1 MPNIIGNPTFQD
13 RVRLLETTDPRH
25 PDTWN
30 PNYQVLI
37 DNDVWLKAAIESTGM
52 SVDRV
57 AERVGALEETSNVSV
72 QRAVTLDWLY
82 RDNRIAFELWAPG
95 FTLIDAID
103 TPILQA
109 VAGDDSVDVQ
119 RAAQL
124 RPGEFYVLSD
134 AEGSLLIQCVT
145 VLSENRIRVA
155 SNLTR
160 GFAGGVLTRCSLDQQ
175 GAAYAEGAVGD
186 IWLSRPVNIGADIEG
201 GAVIIRR
208 SLNSGEARLYFRDQY
223 HAAWTERVW
232 SVRRQGGDI
241 PAGFADYEYILP
253 MRGDGSLRL
262 DIEGEPMI
270 VRHIVAI
277 SAATGLGGFVNPA
290 MRPAAPAISSPA
302 AGATGLFERPTLAI
316 GGYASPGGTP
326 QAGLQFQL
334 STGATFVTVTHDSG
348 ALPAGLSYTLPAG
361 ILVTGTQYHVRA
373 RVQDASGLWSDWS
386 PVTSFTT
393 AASFAYVAAPALV
406 APANNAIDIAETP
419 TLQTGAFAVIGGSDT
434 HAASQWQVRTAAGSW
449 TSPLWDSGEDTT
461 NKLSRTLPAGILQA
475 GQNVYYLRARHKGTS
490 RGWSEYS
497 SEVKITTKQ
506 AFANVAGV
514 ALLQA
519 GGDGGTWAYVD
530 GDGNTVAAPGT
541 AYFNAH
547 PVFGGMQDVTIDGQ
561 NMVRI
566 PAFYIR
572 RAVIASGANAGKEA
586 WWISDQP
593 LPGYRRHPAFRHAG
607 ADIEQIYVGKY
618 QASMEG
624 SKLASKPGVLP
635 AVSRSLTQFIA
646 DANARNAS
654 GVTGFMLWSVF
665 HWSAIQWLYLVENAT
680 MNSQTKTGQGRV
692 NASSAANVDAAD
704 VAQATYR
711 GIVGL
716 WGNIWQWMDGLK
728 TVSGVVNLWD
738 QNGNKSWVSTKK
750 RQAADGTI
758 YPTTFM
764 DGQGAGWDLED
775 VFLGD
780 TGPTS
785 NSNATAPDY
794 QYMNSSG
801 EYFPVVGGYWGHAAH
816 AGLWDVYVGYA
827 ASSAN
832 SNVGA
837 RLAKV

>member
-1 MPNIIGNPTFQD
+1 MPNIIGNPNFQD
-13 RVRLLETTDPRH
+13 HVRQLETTDPRH

-30 PNYQVLI
+30 PNYTALI
-37 DNDVWLKAAIESTGM
+37 NNDVWLKAAIESTGL
-52 SVDRV
+52 SVDEV

-119 RAAQL
+119 STAQL

-134 AEGSLLIQCVT
+134 AEGSLLIQCVS

-290 MRPAAPAISSPA
+290 MRPAAPNVIAPADGAI
-302 AGATGLFERPTLAI
+302 GIFDRPTLAI
-316 GGYASPGGTP
+316 DSYVSPGGTP
-326 QAGLQFQL
+326 QAGVQFQL
-334 STGATFVTVTHDSG
+334 STSAEFTAILHDSG
-348 ALPAGLSYTLPAG
+348 ELPPGLSYTMPG
-361 ILVTGTQYHVRA
+361 DILTPGVLIHRRA
-373 RVQDASGLWSDWS
+373 RVKDTSGLWSDWS
-386 PVTSFTT
+386 PVGSFTT
-393 AASFAYVAAPALV
+393 AASFAYVAAPVIV
-406 APANNAIDIAETP
+406 APANNATQIGETP
-419 TLQTGAFAVIGGSDT
+419 IIQSGAFAVVGGEDT
-434 HAASQWQVRTAAGSW
+434 HVASRARIRTASGSW
-449 TSPLWDSGEDTT
+449 SAPLWDSGETASL
-461 NKLSRTLPAGILQA
+461 LSIAVPPDYLQP
-475 GQNVYYLRARHKGTS
+475 GENVYYLQFQHKGQV
-490 RGWSEYS
+490 RGWSEWS
-497 SEVKITTKQ
+497 AEVKITTKQ

-561 NMVRI
+561 AMVRI

-572 RAVIASGANAGKEA
+572 RAVISGGANAGKEA

-716 WGNIWQWMDGLK
+716 WGNVWQWVDGLK

-738 QNGNKSWVSTKK
+738 QNGNKSWVSTKA
-750 RQAADGTI
+750 RQAATGTI
-758 YPTTFM
+758 YPTTVM

-801 EYFPVVGGYWGHAAH
+801 EYFPFVGGLWSTAAG
-816 AGLWDVYVGYA
+816 AGLWSVNVGYA
-827 ASSAN
+827 ASGADS
-832 SNVGA
+832 SLGA